1 MNGSKWTVTT
11 FHTTPPMPTYLA
23 AFVVCDYGHISRIE
37 RGKEVSEGDSRCGD
51 VGAGSGP
58 FAPSFA
64 SGAGPAPLTDLSW
77 FFPEPCHCSGRNT
90 AERSAALP
98 AGALR
103 RGFYGKVAP
112 HVPWRQV
119 LSPLFRGPRCLSERR
134 EKRARGHAGF
144 LKLRLCVVC
153 LAYTLLMPAEAAA
166 LAEIQAG

>member
-77 FFPEPCHCSGRNT
+77 FFPEPCHCSGRNS

-103 RGFYGKVAP
+103 RGFLWKGCASRPLEAGSEPPLPGPSLPFRAQREEGKGPCWLLEAQVMCCVPCLHAP
-112 HVPWRQV
+112 DA
-119 LSPLFRGPRCLSERR
+119 S
-134 EKRARGHAGF
+134 
-144 LKLRLCVVC
+144 
-153 LAYTLLMPAEAAA
+153 
-166 LAEIQAG
+166 